1 MSGLGNMDAMNVETS
16 KWRSGALEG
25 TSETDVVV
33 IQQRR
38 RRRNIILA
46 ALAVLILAIA
56 LYLVFGRG
64 GGDEA
69 AAKKAGPA
77 AGGKGAEQAPGVTVI
92 VPGRQ
97 QVARTSSATGT
108 LGAQRD
114 LPVGIAGEGGMVS
127 RVLVEPGQW
136 VAAGQTLAVIER
148 SVQSQQAQQIAAQI
162 EVARADARLAQQELE
177 RAQAL
182 VSRGFVSK
190 ADVERRIATRDA
202 ANARVRVAQAQLGE
216 TRARIGRLDIRA
228 PAAGLVLERNVEAGQ
243 VVSGGSGALFRIAQ
257 GGQMELLAQLS
268 EADLAQLS
276 VGVPVTVRPVG
287 TAAEITGRV
296 WEISPIIDAQNRQ
309 GVARIAIPY
318 SKLVRPGGF
327 ASAEIRAGAVSAPV
341 LPESAVLSD
350 QEGSYVY
357 IVGNDNKVAR
367 RPVRTGT
374 VTPQGLTIIEGL
386 NGNERVVAY
395 AGGFLNPGEVVRPQR
410 QTASGAKAAAR

>member
-1 MSGLGNMDAMNVETS
+1 MDAMNVETS
-16 KWRSGALEG
+16 KWRSSALEG
-25 TSETDVVV
+25 TSETDVIVV
-33 IQQRR
+33 QQRR
-38 RRRNIILA
+38 KRRNIIIA
-46 ALAVLILAIA
+46 VLAVLVLAIA
-56 LYLVFGRG
+56 LYLAFGRG
-64 GGDEA
+64 GGDE
-69 AAKKAGPA
+69 KAGAKA
-77 AGGKGAEQAPGVTVI
+77 AGAGKGKSAEQAPGVTVI

-97 QVARTSSATGT
+97 QVARTIAATGT
-108 LGAQRD
+108 LGARRD

-136 VAAGQTLAVIER
+136 VRAGQTLAVIER

-190 ADVERRIATRDA
+190 ADVERRVATRDA

-243 VVSGGSGALFRIAQ
+243 VVGGGSGALFRIAE

-287 TAAEITGRV
+287 TTEQITGRV
-296 WEISPIIDAQNRQ
+296 WQISPVIDQQNRQ
-309 GVARIAIPY
+309 GVARVAIPY
-318 SKLVRPGGF
+318 TKSTRPGGF

-357 IVGNDNKVAR
+357 VVGADNKVAR

-386 NGNERVVAY
+386 AGNERVVAY

-410 QTASGAKAAAR
+410 QTAGGARAAAR